1 MACRVKLDALT
12 EEHKRI
18 IREKLYLQPKTTN
31 FAVNKF
37 SNVEKDPILFYW
49 IDKPNNE
56 IVLPYTF
63 ANCLFQKHL
72 NSQNTYPPGSYKFTG
87 KLRDYQIPLVEQAMK
102 QLTERGTTL
111 LNFVTGGGKTVSAVY
126 LASKLLSGGTGGLV
140 LVLTNR
146 ATIQKGWEETIK
158 DNTDAG
164 IWLVDAKMKIP
175 QTCNIILCMDGR
187 FEKIP
192 QEIRKIIS
200 VVIIDEAHLFN
211 TVSNVSVLLG
221 TTPKYV
227 IACSATPERTDGM
240 HSMMLNII
248 GTHKVE
254 MKAEKHF
261 TVYKLCT
268 GIETEL
274 VKNKQGTTDFS
285 ALTRDLSFD
294 VKRNTIIINCI
305 EQNSDKKILLL
316 SWSVGHC
323 ELLYDV
329 LKARGQSVAILAGN
343 KSKYVDSRILIGT
356 VSKISTGFDAK
367 NCATDFDG
375 IDIQLMILC
384 GSTKSHNIH
393 IQSIGRAF
401 RSDSPIIVDIVDDNS
416 ISKRHW
422 TERKKN
428 YLQMNCEIKEIRI
441 SENIITD
448 EITQESMEK
457 TCAARLQAVKEKIRK
472 SK

>member
-1 MACRVKLDALT
+1 MACRVKLDTLT
-12 EEHKRI
+12 EEHKKI

-37 SNVEKDPILFYW
+37 SAVEKDPILFYW

-63 ANCLFQKHL
+63 ANCLFGKHL

-111 LNFVTGGGKTVSAVY
+111 LSLGTGLGKTISAIY
-126 LASKLLSGGTGGLV
+126 LSSMLLSKVGGLV

-146 ATIQKGWEETIK
+146 ATIQKGWAETIK

-164 IWLVDAKMKIP
+164 VWLVDAKMKIP
-175 QTCNIILCMDGR
+175 ATCNIILCMDGR

-192 QEIRKIIS
+192 KAIVKLVS
-200 VVIIDEAHLFN
+200 VVVIDEAHLFSMS
-211 TVSNVSVLLG
+211 SNVSVLLG
-221 TTPKYV
+221 TTPRHV
-227 IACSATPERTDGM
+227 IACTATLERPDGM
-240 HSMMLNII
+240 HSMIQNIV
-248 GTHKVE
+248 GLHQVE
-254 MKAEKHF
+254 AKLEKHF

-268 GIETEL
+268 GIETPF

-285 ALTRDLSFD
+285 ALTRDLSFNPR
-294 VKRNTIIINCI
+294 RNTIIINCI
-305 EQNSDKKILLL
+305 EENPDKKILLL
-316 SWSVGHC
+316 SWSVEHC
-323 ELLYDV
+323 RLLYDV
-329 LKARGQSVAILAGN
+329 LKARGQSVDILAGN

-367 NCATDFDG
+367 NCSTDFDG
-375 IDIQLMILC
+375 IDIQVMILC

-393 IQSIGRAF
+393 IQSIGRVF
-401 RSDSPIIVDIVDDNS
+401 RSDKPIIVDISDSDS

-441 SENIITD
+441 SENIVTD
-448 EITQESMEK
+448 EVTQESLEK
-457 TCAARLQAVKEKIRK
+457 TCAARLDALKEKMK
-472 SK
+472 KK